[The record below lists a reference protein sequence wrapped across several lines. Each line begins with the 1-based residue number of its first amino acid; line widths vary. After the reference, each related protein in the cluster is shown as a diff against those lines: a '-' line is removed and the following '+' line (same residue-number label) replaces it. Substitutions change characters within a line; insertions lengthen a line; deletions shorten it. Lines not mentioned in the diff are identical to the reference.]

1 LRLRL
6 ELLDRE
12 IVAADRSEPAGK
24 DTMSAD
30 TSGPEAAATATAAA
44 SKPIIAVFNSSSDTV
59 EMLRAVLEQQ
69 GFHTVS
75 GHIADL
81 KKGELDF
88 VDFIKHHRP
97 AVIVYDISPPYDTNW
112 RFLRLVRS
120 SQPAQ
125 GARFILTTTNKPVLD
140 DLVGDNDAL
149 EIIGKPYDLER
160 VVAAVREA
168 LDGRH

>member
-1 LRLRL
+1 
-6 ELLDRE
+6 
-12 IVAADRSEPAGK
+12 
-24 DTMSAD
+24 
-30 TSGPEAAATATAAA
+30 
-44 SKPIIAVFNSSSDTV
+44 
-59 EMLRAVLEQQ
+59 MLRTVLEQQ

-88 VDFIKHHRP
+88 LAFVEHHRP

-112 RFLRLVRS
+112 AFLRLVRS

-125 GARFILTTTNKPVLD
+125 SARFVLTTTNKPVLD
-140 DLVGDNDAL
+140 QLVGETDAI

-160 VVAAVREA
+160 VVGAVRKA
-168 LDGRH
+168 LDSQD